1 MLAPASAAPQR
12 QTGAFAL
19 YRGVPKIV
27 SNVSL
32 VGSNEL
38 DIVQYPIGSGT
49 PVLHYVS
56 TEGEPL
62 HVILVRD
69 DFRAF
74 SHVHPISA
82 GKGHYRVR
90 VALDAGH
97 RFYAFVASQ
106 PAGDP
111 PQVFRFTLQAGAPPH
126 HVDTSLEA
134 PSRIGTAGPYRLT
147 LSSDVLTAGKPKA
160 IRVSVSRAGRTVALK
175 PFHGAAAH
183 MMFINPQSLEYV
195 HVDAHAQGGGRIV
208 LNVPALPRGTFRMWV
223 QFEPQRAILTVPFTL
238 AAQ

>member
-1 MLAPASAAPQR
+1 MSAAPQR
-12 QTGAFAL
+12 QDGAFAL
-19 YRGVPKIV
+19 YRGVPRIV
-27 SNVSL
+27 SRVSL

-38 DIVQYPIGSGT
+38 DIVQYAIGSST
-49 PVLHYVS
+49 PVLQYAR
-56 TEGEPL
+56 TEGEPV

-74 SHVHPISA
+74 SHVHPAYA
-82 GKGHYRVR
+82 GSGHYRVR

-97 RFYAFVASQ
+97 RFYAFIASH

-134 PSRIGTAGPYRLT
+134 PSRGGNAGPYRIT
-147 LSSDVLTAGKPKA
+147 LSADRLPAGKPKS
-160 IRVSVSRAGRTVALK
+160 IGVNVTRAGRTVSLT
-175 PFHGAAAH
+175 PFRGAAAH
-183 MMFINPQSLEYV
+183 MMFIDPQSLQYV
-195 HVDAHAQGGGRIV
+195 HVDAHTQGAGRIV
-208 LNVPALPRGTFRMWV
+208 LNVPALPRGVYRMWL